1 MTAVHPTA
9 FKQQVAKKK
18 KKKEE
23 KFAKQ
28 KVAVCKFSVLIPS
41 NTGPTAGGLFTSWRS

>member
-18 KKKEE
+18 KKKKEKEE

-28 KVAVCKFSVLIPS
+28 KSTRYATL
-41 NTGPTAGGLFTSWRS
+41 R